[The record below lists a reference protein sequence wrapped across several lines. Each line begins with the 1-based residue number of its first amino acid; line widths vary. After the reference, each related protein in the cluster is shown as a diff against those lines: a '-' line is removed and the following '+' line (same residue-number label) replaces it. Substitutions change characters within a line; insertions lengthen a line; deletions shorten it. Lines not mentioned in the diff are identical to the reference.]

1 MNSQIGGWTLPP
13 SVDRKNGGCACL
25 RKRSDVLMIHRPST
39 DYRKRP
45 RPPSGSLPLHIII
58 CHSTYIDQ
66 NTLNSIVQASGVP
79 QESAL
84 GPLVFVLYIN
94 DIDE

>member
-1 MNSQIGGWTLPP
+1 
-13 SVDRKNGGCACL
+13 
-25 RKRSDVLMIHRPST
+25 MIHRPST

-94 DIDE
+94 DIDEWIVSKISKFADDTKLCARV